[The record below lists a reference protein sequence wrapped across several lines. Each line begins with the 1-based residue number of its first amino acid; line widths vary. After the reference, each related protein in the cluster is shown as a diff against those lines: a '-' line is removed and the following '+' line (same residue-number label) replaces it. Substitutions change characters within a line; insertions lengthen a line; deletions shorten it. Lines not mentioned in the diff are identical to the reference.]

1 MLMKKAILTLLVSV
15 GVIVA
20 TATIYPYLNVGLNNG
35 TEVSYPATDL
45 TLKFENG
52 KIVATNGTQQTG
64 STSLASAL
72 YGLWPG
78 Q

>member
-35 TEVSYPATDL
+35 TEVSYPATDWH
-45 TLKFENG
+45 
-52 KIVATNGTQQTG
+52 
-64 STSLASAL
+64 SANWQHQSRQRSV